1 MWLGI
6 FIGRGNVARQQYN
19 GFKRWTDNIPKTKPD
34 GRVKESEAH
43 LKDGGLSKDQIW
55 YLKNEILMAETINRE
70 EIEPIMVESLQRYMG
85 KHTPKYGYN
94 WDIILN
100 EVYPIVQTNLPA
112 IFFRTPRAFLKPR
125 NKTYIC
131 NVFDPQSG
139 KKIPTEMDSN
149 KSANTQEAILNYV
162 LEKIKYKKETR
173 KVLLDALLFP
183 HGVLWHGYKGDYG
196 MTEEQSIFIDNE
208 MVFVKRLC
216 PTRFLKDPKV
226 NFSNLDES
234 QWVGRKFQML
244 LTDLIE
250 DDKLNVDKK
259 LVKGYKGFGEKVGT
273 ASLNAAGING
283 VQSIQTGGGDTTPLL
298 GMKKNLLEFTKDGFA
313 ESNYANF
320 VDVYEIYVRPTRKE
334 KRDGKKGRI
343 VLLTFEQPEL
353 LRDNKW
359 EVKAKGFPV
368 QLLQF
373 NELPD
378 AMVGINDVDTYK
390 AIADQKNIITNLQLR
405 NAQENSK
412 LYVALATGGLTGEE
426 SIQKIQSGDQ
436 TIILFEGDTV
446 AGKMD
451 VKSGA
456 GAASSELYLIDQRI
470 QKNLDDKSGVTD
482 LRKGVLQS
490 GEESALSVKIRAA
503 NSSARPA
510 YRQDIMKDFLQ
521 DSFLYL
527 VELLKQYMPIEDA
540 VRIVGSLDLQW
551 SDKPSEEEVQADV
564 DVEIDAISML
574 PENPEDEVAILQ
586 QILQTVFGVLSQ
598 PVIMEKIQQ
607 EGMTFELTPIIQQ
620 LLNRMK
626 IKDPNIFR
634 SIKPEESMGYASV
647 QQLRFAQQNVEAIMH
662 GQPPQAPQPTDDHQA
677 QIAVYQPIVQLLAEA
692 GQQETMAFKT
702 LQEVI
707 QIQIA
712 MMQEQQEKEANP
724 GQQLRP
730 KKPSTVSIGA

>member
-1 MWLGI
+1 MSSVKPYKGI
-6 FIGRGNVARQQYN
+6 PV
-19 GFKRWTDNIPKTKPD
+19 WTKEMPSTKAD
-34 GRVKESEAH
+34 GRTKESPFY
-43 LKDGGLSKDQIW
+43 KDGGLSKDQIW

-70 EIEPIMVESLQRYMG
+70 EIEPIMAESLQRYMG
-85 KHTPKYGYN
+85 IHTPKYGYN
-94 WDIILN
+94 WDIVLN

-125 NKTYIC
+125 NKTFIAK
-131 NVFDPQSG
+131 VFDPAIG
-139 KKIPTEMDSN
+139 KKVDTELDSQ
-149 KSANTQEAILNYV
+149 KSANTQEAILNYT

-173 KVLLDALLFP
+173 KVLLDGLLFP
-183 HGVLWHGYKGDYG
+183 HGVLWHGYKGDFG

-226 NFSNLDES
+226 NFSNLDEA

-244 LTDLIE
+244 FTDLIE

-259 LVKGYKGFGEKVGT
+259 LIKGYKGFGEKVGT

-283 VQSIQTGGGDTTPLL
+283 VQTIQTGGGDTTPLL
-298 GMKKNLLEFTKDGFA
+298 GMKRNLLDFTKDGF
-313 ESNYANF
+313 SDSPYANF
-320 VDVYEIYVRPTRKE
+320 VDVYEIYMRPSRKDA
-334 KRDGKKGRI
+334 RAGKKGRI
-343 VLLTFEQPEL
+343 VLLTFEQPEP

-359 EVKAKGFPV
+359 DIKAKGFPV

-390 AIADQKNIITNLQLR
+390 QIADQKNIITNLQLR
-405 NAQENSK
+405 NAQQNSK
-412 LYVALATGGLTGEE
+412 LYVALATGGITGEE
-426 SIQKIQSGDQ
+426 GIEKIQSGDQ
-436 TIILFEGDTV
+436 TIILFEGDSV
-446 AGKMD
+446 NGKMD

-490 GEESALSVKIRAA
+490 GEESAASVRIRAS

-527 VELLKQYMPIEDA
+527 NDMLKQYMPVEDA

-551 SDKPSEEEVQADV
+551 SDKPTEEEVQADV

-574 PENPEDEVAILQ
+574 PENPDDEIQMLN
-586 QILQTVFGVLSQ
+586 QILQLMIQGLTE
-598 PVIMEKIQQ
+598 PVIMQKIQQ
-607 EGMTFELTPIIQQ
+607 EGMTINLTPIIEQ
-620 LLNRMK
+620 LLMRMK
-626 IKDPNIFR
+626 LKDPNIFR
-634 SIKPEESMGYASV
+634 SIKPEESMGFASV
-647 QQLRFAQQNVEAIMH
+647 QQLKFAQANVEAAMH
-662 GQPPQAPQPTDDHQA
+662 GQSVQPPQEGDDHQA
-677 QIAVYQPIVQLLAEA
+677 QLAVYQPILQILQEA
-692 GQQETMAFKT
+692 GQAETHAFQA
-702 LQEVI
+702 LSQLVAM
-707 QIQIA
+707 QGQ
-712 MMQEQQEKEANP
+712 MMQDEQEKQANP

-730 KKPSTVSIGA
+730 KQPVNVKVGS

>member
-1 MWLGI
+1 M
-6 FIGRGNVARQQYN
+6 AKRQYS
-19 GFKRWTDNIPKTKPD
+19 GFPKWTDNVPNTRPD
-34 GRVKESEAH
+34 GRVKESKFF
-43 LKDGGLSKDQIW
+43 KDGGLSKDQIW

-125 NKTYIC
+125 NKTYIQ
-131 NVFDPQSG
+131 NVYDPIAG
-139 KKIPTEMDSN
+139 KKIPTEMDSQ
-149 KSANTQEAILNYV
+149 KSANTQEAILNYS
-162 LEKIKYKKETR
+162 LEKIKYKRETR
-173 KVLLDALLFP
+173 KVLLDGLLFP

-196 MTEEQSIFIDNE
+196 MTEEQSIFIDDE
-208 MVFVKRLC
+208 MIFVQRLC
-216 PTRFLKDPKV
+216 PTRFVKDPKV
-226 NFSNLDES
+226 NFSDIDKA

-244 LTDLIE
+244 LSDLVE
-250 DDKLNVDKK
+250 DDKLNVDTK
-259 LVKGYKGFGEKVGT
+259 LIKGYKGYGDKVGT

-298 GMKKNLLEFTKDGFA
+298 GMKKNLLDFTKDGFA
-313 ESNYANF
+313 ESAYANF
-320 VDVYEIYVRPTRKE
+320 VDVYEIFIRPTRKE

-353 LRDNKW
+353 LRDNAW

-390 AIADQKNIITNLQLR
+390 AIADQKNIIVNLQLR

-412 LYVALATGGLTGEE
+412 LYVALAMGGLSGEE

-490 GEESALSVKIRAA
+490 GEESAASVKIRAS
-503 NSSARPA
+503 NSSARPQ

-540 VRIVGSLDLQW
+540 VRIVGSMDLQW
-551 SDKPSEEEVQADV
+551 SDKPTEEEVQADV

-574 PENPEDEVAILQ
+574 PESPEDEVAMLQ
-586 QILQTVFGVLSQ
+586 QAMQLMVEALTQ
-598 PVIMEKIQQ
+598 PIIMEKIQQ
-607 EGMTFELTPIIQQ
+607 EGMKFNFTPVIQQ
-620 LLNRMK
+620 LLSRMK
-626 IKDPNIFR
+626 LKDPSIFE
-634 SIKPEESMGYASV
+634 SIKPQDSMGYASV
-647 QQLRFAQQNVEAIMH
+647 QQLLFAQQNVQAIMH
-662 GQPPQAPQPTDDHQA
+662 GQPPQPPQPGDDHQA
-677 QIAVYQPIVQLLAEA
+677 QIAVYQPILQLLAEA
-692 GQQETMAFKT
+692 GQQQTHAFQM
-702 LQEVI
+702 LQQVI
-707 QIQIA
+707 QIQSQ
-712 MMQEQQEKEANP
+712 MMQEEQEKNSNP

-730 KKPSTVSIGA
+730 KKPVNISVGK

>member
-1 MWLGI
+1 M
-6 FIGRGNVARQQYN
+6 ARKQYK
-19 GFKRWTDNIPKTKPD
+19 GFEKWTDTVPKTSGD
-34 GRVKESEAH
+34 GSTKESKAYTE
-43 LKDGGLSKDQIW
+43 DGGLSKDDIW
-55 YLKNEILMAETINRE
+55 KLKNEILMAETINRE

-85 KHTPKYGYN
+85 RHTPKYGFN

-125 NKTYIC
+125 QKTYIAK
-131 NVFDPQSG
+131 VFDPASG
-139 KKIPTEMDSN
+139 NKIDTEMDSQ

-162 LEKIKYKKETR
+162 LERIKYKKETR

-183 HGVLWHGYKGDYG
+183 HGVLWHGFKGDYG
-196 MTEEQSIFIDNE
+196 MTEEKSIYIKEE

-216 PTRFLKDPKV
+216 PARFLKDPKV
-226 NFSNLDES
+226 NFSNIDEA

-244 LTDLIE
+244 LSDLVE
-250 DDKLNVDKK
+250 DDKLNVDKD
-259 LVKGYKGFGEKVGT
+259 LIKGYKGYGDKVGT
-273 ASLNAAGING
+273 ASLNAAGITG

-298 GMKKNLLEFTKDGFA
+298 GMKKNLLDFTKDGFS
-313 ESNYANF
+313 ESPYANF
-320 VDVYEIYVRPTRKE
+320 VDVYEIYIRPTRKQ
-334 KRDGKKGRI
+334 KREGKKGRI

-359 EVKAKGFPV
+359 EVKAEGFPC
-368 QLLQF
+368 QILQF

-378 AMVGINDVDTYK
+378 AMVGLNDVDTYK
-390 AIADQKNIITNLQLR
+390 AIADQKNIIINLQLR

-412 LYVALATGGLTGEE
+412 LYVALAMGGLQGEE

-436 TIILFEGDTV
+436 TIILFEGDSV

-490 GEESALSVKIRAA
+490 GEESATSVKIRAA
-503 NSSARPA
+503 NSSSRPQ

-521 DSFLYL
+521 ESFLYL
-527 VELLKQYMPIEDA
+527 VELLKQYMPVDEA
-540 VRIVGSLDLQW
+540 VRIVGSMDLQW
-551 SDKPSEEEVQADV
+551 SDNPTEEAIQADV

-574 PENPEDEVAILQ
+574 PESPEDEVAMLQ
-586 QILQTVFGVLSQ
+586 QAMQLMVEALTQ

-607 EGMTFELTPIIQQ
+607 EGMMFNFTPLIQQ
-620 LLNRMK
+620 LLMRMK
-626 IKDPNIFR
+626 IKDPDIFR
-634 SIKPEESMGYASV
+634 TIKPEESQGYASV
-647 QQLRFAQQNVEAIMH
+647 QQLKFAQQNVEAIMH
-662 GQPPQAPQPTDDHQA
+662 GQPPQPPQPGDDHQA
-677 QIAVYQPIVQLLAEA
+677 QIAVYQPILQLLAEA
-692 GQQETMAFKT
+692 KQQNTQAFQMLGQ
-702 LQEVI
+702 LI
-707 QIQIA
+707 QIQSQ
-712 MMQEQQEKEANP
+712 MMQEEQEKNANP

-730 KKPSTVSIGA
+730 KKPVNISVGK